1 MSTTQNNNNRSEFDG
16 VCDMVNN
23 MSTADNEDSISTCAN
38 CGKVGDDV
46 NNICNKCKQVKYCN
60 AACKKKHRHKHKKDC
75 QDYLKQVADKR
86 NEELRLAAELH
97 DEKLFKEPPPAE
109 DCPICM
115 MRIPF
120 VNTGWMYKTCCGK
133 RICSGCSYAPVYD
146 NQGSIVE
153 KVCAFCRVPTG
164 HVSEKEIVIRVEKRI
179 EANDPIAIS
188 NRGCEYRD
196 GEFGFQQDHGKAL
209 ELWHRAA
216 ELGYAAAYSA
226 IGYAYDNGEGVEV
239 DKKKATHYFELA
251 AMGGDATARYN
262 LGVFERRLGNMENAA
277 KHYIIAVG
285 SGESDA
291 LKAIKSLYLSGHATK
306 EDYTKAL
313 QSYQKYLGEIKSEQR
328 DKAAAADEEYRYY

>member
-1 MSTTQNNNNRSEFDG
+1 MSTSQNNTSEIDG
-16 VCDMVNN
+16 VCDILHNI
-23 MSTADNEDSISTCAN
+23 STADNEDSISTCAN
-38 CGKVGDDV
+38 CGKKGDDV

-75 QDYLKQVADKR
+75 EEHLKQVADKR

-97 DEKLFKEPPPAE
+97 NEKLFKEPPPAE

-115 MRIPF
+115 IRIPF
-120 VNTGWMYKTCCGK
+120 INTGWMYKTCCGK
-133 RICSGCSYAPVYD
+133 VICCGCIHAPVYD

-153 KVCAFCRVPTG
+153 KVCAFCRVPTC
-164 HVSEKEIVIRVEKRI
+164 HVSDEEIVRRVEKRI
-179 EANDPIAIS
+179 EANDPIAIN

-196 GEFGFQQDHGKAL
+196 GEFEFQQDHGKAL

-216 ELGYAAAYSA
+216 ELGYAAAYCC
-226 IGYAYDNGEGVEV
+226 IGYAYNNGYGVEE
-239 DKKKATHYFELA
+239 DMKKATYYFELA

-262 LGVFERRLGNMENAA
+262 LGVFEKRLGNMENAA
-277 KHYIIAVG
+277 KHYMIAVG

-328 DKAAAADEEYRYY
+328 DEAAAANDEYRYY